1 MMLSKRFFLIAG
13 GTVGGLGA
21 VLSITPP
28 QFGSTTGLAIGT
40 GTSLGGGTTSLSGG
54 TTSLAGGSTST
65 TTTTTTT
72 TPATAAATPTPATTA
87 PTSTPVTT
95 KKSTKKSTKKATTKS
110 TKKTTTTTSST
121 GTTTSGTTPSTPAP
135 VTTPKAAGV
144 SGTFTGDAGN
154 TRYGPVQVQITV
166 VNGKITNA
174 VALTYPT
181 GSFRDQQINQQAI
194 PYLIQETLAAQSA
207 NIQGVGGASYTS
219 QGWAD
224 SLQSALTKAGL

>member
-1 MMLSKRFFLIAG
+1 MLSKRFFLIAG

-21 VLSITPP
+21 VLAITPP
-28 QFGSTTGLAIGT
+28 QFGSTTGLALGT
-40 GTSLGGGTTSLSGG
+40 GSSLSGG

-72 TPATAAATPTPATTA
+72 TTPATAAATPTPATTKK
-87 PTSTPVTT
+87 STTTTT
-95 KKSTKKSTKKATTKS
+95 KKSTTKKSS
-110 TKKTTTTTSST
+110 TSTSSSSTSSGSSSSSGSSTTTA
-121 GTTTSGTTPSTPAP
+121 STP
-135 VTTPKAAGV
+135 TPASTPQSSGV
-144 SGTFTGDAGN
+144 SGTFTGAAAN

-174 VALTYPT
+174 IALTYPT
-181 GSFRDQQINQQAI
+181 ESFRDQQINQQAI

>member
-1 MMLSKRFFLIAG
+1 MLSKRFFLIAG

-21 VLSITPP
+21 VLAITPP
-28 QFGSTTGLAIGT
+28 QFGSTTGLALGSGT
-40 GTSLGGGTTSLSGG
+40 ALAGGSTSLSGG
-54 TTSLAGGSTST
+54 TTSLAGGTTST
-65 TTTTTTT
+65 GTTS
-72 TPATAAATPTPATTA
+72 TPAATPTPA
-87 PTSTPVTT
+87 
-95 KKSTKKSTKKATTKS
+95 STKKATAK
-110 TKKTTTTTSST
+110 
-121 GTTTSGTTPSTPAP
+121 A
-135 VTTPKAAGV
+135 TPKATKKATSGGTSSGGTNSSPATTPTPASTPQSSGV
-144 SGTFTGDAGN
+144 SGTFTGAAGN

-166 VNGKITNA
+166 VNNKITNA

-219 QGWAD
+219 QGWVD